1 MNTRFE
7 WGGEEGTVYLN
18 KVALAH
24 FDPPDLLKL
33 NYSDLW
39 SLEHE
44 AAEAAVYSGA
54 LKKCNALPLCDENNE
69 NNNVFSFW
77 QKRTKRTISRHH
89 DPEVIE
95 YYYKRF
101 CVTL

>member
-1 MNTRFE
+1 MR
-7 WGGEEGTVYLN
+7 GKEGTAYLN

-33 NYSDLW
+33 NYSDLR

-54 LKKCNALPLCDENNE
+54 LKKCFASYYE
-69 NNNVFSFW
+69 NNNASVFSF
-77 QKRTKRTISRHH
+77 
-89 DPEVIE
+89 
-95 YYYKRF
+95 
-101 CVTL
+101 